1 MPMSKRS
8 FLGTTGLVL
17 SAALVSACG
26 GGDDDPD
33 IVELAQDRGGFSALL
48 AAAEKAGLADELAD
62 DSAALTVFAPTDAAF
77 AALATQLGFAD
88 ATAMVSALPASALA
102 SILSYHVLPSEKKA
116 AALVAGGAT
125 QGTLYSFDG
134 SAATVAVDAT
144 SGVKLTDGALTTAT
158 VTSADLDAR
167 NGVVHAIDKVLVPPG
182 VLNVVQMAQ
191 VNPAFSSLVGAVTQA
206 GLAGTLSGVGPFTVF
221 APVNSAFAA
230 IAGVVGGLS
239 NTQLQTVLTYHVVGG
254 TVLSS
259 AIPFGQPVAT
269 VAGQPITITAG
280 PVPAIAS
287 ITDTT
292 ATPAKVVAVD
302 VRASNGVIHVIDKVL
317 LPALGAD

>member
-1 MPMSKRS
+1 MRTLKH
-8 FLGTTGLVL
+8 FIAAGTLAL
-17 SAALVSACG
+17 SASIASAA
-26 GGDDDPD
+26 D
-33 IVELAQDRGGFSALL
+33 IVETAVSAGQFKTLVK
-48 AAAEKAGLADELAD
+48 AVQAAGLVD
-62 DSAALTVFAPTDAAF
+62 
-77 AALATQLGFAD
+77 
-88 ATAMVSALPASALA
+88 
-102 SILSYHVLPSEKKA
+102 
-116 AALVAGGAT
+116 
-125 QGTLYSFDG
+125 TLKG
-134 SAATVAVDAT
+134 
-144 SGVKLTDGALTTAT
+144 
-158 VTSADLDAR
+158 
-167 NGVVHAIDKVLVPPG
+167 P
-182 VLNVVQMAQ
+182 
-191 VNPAFSSLVGAVTQA
+191 
-206 GLAGTLSGVGPFTVF
+206 GPFTVF